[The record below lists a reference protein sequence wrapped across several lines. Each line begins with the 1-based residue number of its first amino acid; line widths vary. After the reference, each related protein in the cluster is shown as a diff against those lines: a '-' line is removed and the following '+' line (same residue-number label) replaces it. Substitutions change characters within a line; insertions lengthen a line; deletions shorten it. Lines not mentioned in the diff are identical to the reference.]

1 MPGPHAS
8 AAELARLAAS
18 PDAALRA
25 AVAAHPN
32 TPPPVLAELGAEF
45 PAEVLGNPALP
56 LLRLAQPGLL
66 AGWPARTLEVLTA
79 APGTPDWLLRL
90 AAAHEKI
97 DVQLAAVTRP
107 DLPGDVLERLSRS
120 PFWTIRE
127 YVARKP
133 ELPPGVLA
141 RLARD
146 LDYGVRLTVA
156 SRAGLPAEVRE
167 TLRRDPHPLVQAVIG
182 LTDTALKNT
191 DNVPSW

>member
-1 MPGPHAS
+1 M
-8 AAELARLAAS
+8 
-18 PDAALRA
+18 AL
-25 AVAAHPN
+25 V
-32 TPPPVLAELGAEF
+32 GA
-45 PAEVLGNPALP
+45 
-56 LLRLAQPGLL
+56 
-66 AGWPARTLEVLTA
+66 
-79 APGTPDWLLRL
+79 
-90 AAAHEKI
+90 
-97 DVQLAAVTRP
+97 